1 MSVITTINAVDS
13 ISASRTVINTNFSNL
28 NTDKIETSVLDTDT
42 ALTANSDSKVATQR
56 AVKAYVDAGGN
67 TNASETTRGISEEAT
82 DAEVTA
88 GTATGGTGA
97 KLFVTPAKLATRLTA
112 LLPTYPYVQ
121 QAIPTGTFAYSGGT
135 SMSDGSAFFLL
146 RNSGNTLERYGRD
159 ALTGFYF
166 KTHSI
171 DPTFTFDNQ
180 SGMIVIGIYLYIFGD
195 DNTNLQ
201 SSRFLAADLTGET
214 TMTVPV
220 VGNINTT
227 VGAWT
232 DGTFA
237 YVIAN
242 DSSTTSRK
250 WSVSGTT
257 FSAVTTATVASTLA
271 TDTPNFSF
279 WDGTSA
285 YIITNNSPTTVNI
298 KKLTAID
305 GSSTSTTGKLLATI
319 GGADTGAIG
328 VPLNSGALYIGK
340 ISNNFNATVDVS
352 STIHLIPVTKP

>member
-1 MSVITTINAVDS
+1 MSTITAIGASDFITN
-13 ISASRTVINTNFSNL
+13 SRTVINTNAQNL

-42 ALTANSDSKVATQR
+42 ALTANSDLKVATQK
-56 AVKAYVDAGGN
+56 AVKAYVDVGGN
-67 TNASETTRGISEEAT
+67 TNASETTRGIVEEAT

-121 QAIPTGTFAYSGGT
+121 QAIPTGTFTYSGGT

-146 RNSGNTLERYGRD
+146 RNSGNTLERYERD

-201 SSRFLAADLTGET
+201 SRRFLAADLTGET

-227 VGAWT
+227 VAAWT
-232 DGTFA
+232 DGTSA
-237 YVIAN
+237 YVVAN
-242 DSSTTSRK
+242 DTNTTSRK

-257 FSAVTTATVASTLA
+257 FSAVSTATVAA
-271 TDTPNFSF
+271 TITDSPSFSF

-285 YIITNNSPTTVNI
+285 YIIANNSSTAVNI

-305 GSSTSTTGKLLATI
+305 GSSTSTTSKLLATI

-352 STIHLIPVTKP
+352 STIYLLPVTKP